1 MSKSGTIIIVDDN
14 KGVLTAVEILLKSYF
29 SKVVTLSS
37 PVTLITVMQEEM
49 PEVILLD
56 MNFTSGI
63 NTGNEGLFWLHE
75 IKKVR
80 PELPIVLFTAYAD
93 IELAIRGIKE
103 GATDFIVKPWNN
115 QKLVETLQTA
125 AQSVIVSVAWIAF
138 SFFGMLPY
146 YIGGYIPSV
155 TDAFF
160 ETMSGFSST
169 GATIMN
175 NIESMPHGILF
186 WRAMTQWIGG
196 LGIVFFTIAV
206 LPIFGM
212 GGIQVFAA
220 EASGPTHDKVH
231 PRIGVTAKWIW
242 GIYAGMTGT
251 LIILLVFGGMGL
263 FDSICHAFT
272 TTSTGGFSTKQTS
285 IEYYHSPYIDYVI
298 SVFMFLSGVNFTL
311 LLLMFNGKIK
321 KFIHDAELKFYFMS
335 VAFFTVFIAVWLYQT
350 SSMGAEEAFRKSLF
364 QVISL
369 QTSTGFA
376 TADYMLW
383 PSILWGCLLIV
394 MIMGACAGSTTGGIK
409 CIRMVILFKVAKNE
423 FKHILHPNAV
433 LPVRVNKQVISPS
446 IQSTVLAFTFLY
458 AIIAIIS
465 ILVMMGFG
473 VGFLESIGTVI
484 SSIGNMGPGLGTCGP
499 AFSWSEL
506 PDTAKWLLSF
516 LMLLGRLELFTVL
529 LLFSSDFWK
538 RN

>member
-1 MSKSGTIIIVDDN
+1 MINSKMIYRIIGFLLLIETAMLMCCG
-14 KGVLTAVEILLKSYF
+14 GVSVWYKEGDLKSF
-29 SKVVTLSS
+29 MLSS
-37 PVTLITVMQEEM
+37 TITLCVG
-49 PEVILLD
+49 IL
-56 MNFTSGI
+56 M
-63 NTGNEGLFWLHE
+63 
-75 IKKVR
+75 
-80 PELPIVLFTAYAD
+80 
-93 IELAIRGIKE
+93 LAIGK
-103 GATDFIVKPWNN
+103 GAEKSLNRRDGY
-115 QKLVETLQTA
+115 
-125 AQSVIVSVAWIAF
+125 VIVSVAWIAF
-138 SFFGMLPY
+138 SLFGMLPY
-146 YIGGYIPSV
+146 YIGGYIPNI

-231 PRIGVTAKWIW
+231 PRIGITAKWIW
-242 GIYAGMTGT
+242 AIYTSMTGT
-251 LIILLVFGGMGL
+251 LIVLLIFGGMSV

-272 TTSTGGFSTKQTS
+272 TTSTGGFSTKQAS

-321 KFIHDAELKFYFMS
+321 KFIHDAELKFYSIS
-335 VAFFTVFIAVWLYQT
+335 VLFFTVFIAVWLYQT
-350 SSMGAEEAFRKSLF
+350 MDMSAEEAFRKSLF

-369 QTSTGFA
+369 HTSTGFA

-383 PSILWGCLLIV
+383 PSILWGCLVVV
-394 MIMGACAGSTTGGIK
+394 MLMGACAGSTTGGIK
-409 CIRMVILFKVAKNE
+409 CIRMVILFKVVKNE

-433 LPVRVNKQVISPS
+433 LPVRVNKQVIAPS

-458 AIIAIIS
+458 AVIAMVS
-465 ILVMMGFG
+465 ILIMMGLG
-473 VGFLESIGTVI
+473 VGFMESIGTVV
-484 SSIGNMGPGLGTCGP
+484 SSMGNMGPGLGTCGP
-499 AFSWSEL
+499 AYTWSGL
-506 PDTAKWLLSF
+506 PDAAKWLLSF

-529 LLFSSDFWK
+529 LLFTSDFWRK
-538 RN
+538 N